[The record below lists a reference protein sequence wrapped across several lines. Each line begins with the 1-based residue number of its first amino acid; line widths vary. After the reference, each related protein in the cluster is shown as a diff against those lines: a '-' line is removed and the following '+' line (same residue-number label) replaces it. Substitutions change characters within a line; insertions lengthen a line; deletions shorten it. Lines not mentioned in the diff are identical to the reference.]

1 MVFRFVEGQQFH
13 VDKHACCFRLMLIFK
28 NKNELLRT
36 CAHDIRRLVNAFRNI
51 ANAPNAFAKYA
62 KRMLSPLLSQSLSRS
77 LSQPLHYSKYL
88 LGPLTTS
95 NT

>member
-1 MVFRFVEGQQFH
+1 
-13 VDKHACCFRLMLIFK
+13 MLIFK
-28 NKNELLRT
+28 NKNEFLRT
-36 CAHDIRRLVNAFRNI
+36 YAHDICKNESAKMSFCRLVNAFRNI